1 MARPDLYA
9 LLLSKVPKKRILRNK
24 KITSVE
30 QDMNGVTI
38 QCADNSTYTGDIL
51 IGADGAY
58 STVRECMY
66 KDMDEKGLLPKEDK
80 EEMAMASICM
90 LGMTKPLDP
99 AKYPALKS
107 AHSHFSTALG
117 KGKPHSVMNL
127 SKHASLWS
135 HLGSN
140 EF

>member
-9 LLLSKVPKKRILRNK
+9 LLLSKVPAEKILRNK
-24 KITSVE
+24 KIISVE
-30 QDMNGVTI
+30 QDVNGVTI

-99 AKYPALKS
+99 VKYPALKS
-107 AHSHFSTALG
+107 AHSHFSTVLG
-117 KGKPHSVMNL
+117 KGKPHSVMSL
-127 SKHASLWS
+127 SKYVSLWP
-135 HLGSN
+135 HPGNN